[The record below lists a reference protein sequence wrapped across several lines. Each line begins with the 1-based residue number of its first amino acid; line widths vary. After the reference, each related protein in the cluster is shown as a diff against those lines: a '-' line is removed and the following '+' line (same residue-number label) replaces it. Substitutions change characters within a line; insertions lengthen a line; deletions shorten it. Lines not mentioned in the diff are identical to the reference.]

1 MNLEDLAIKGIIS
14 SMPDPT
20 HIIMRLAPQE
30 IDRLSSVL
38 YLALEQGA
46 EKVKQE
52 NLTNPET
59 IHKVF
64 YDSISDQLESIESDL
79 AVKNLAEKIDMEFIL
94 EKILS

>member
-1 MNLEDLAIKGIIS
+1 MNLEDLDIKGIIA
-14 SMPDPT
+14 SMPDPA

-30 IDRLSSVL
+30 IDRLASVL
-38 YLALEQGA
+38 YLALEQSVEQVRQQNLSDPGA
-46 EKVKQE
+46 
-52 NLTNPET
+52 